1 MKRFQNISKNFK
13 NLKKKIILGTANF
26 SGNYGI
32 FNKQLKKKIDIK
44 KILKFFLK
52 KKLLKIDFSPHYFN
66 LKNKGKFFK
75 NFQIIYKI
83 ILKKNFTI
91 SQLDNEIEISKEFIS
106 KNKIYCLMFNNTEV
120 IKDKKRILDLVYY
133 IKKTLKIK
141 KIGISV
147 YKPADVRKIMKF
159 FKPDIIQF
167 PINVFDQSFL
177 KKNFL
182 SKLSKQGIELHARSI
197 FLQGLLLQKSYPPF
211 MHQNLKKHWKFWN
224 NWLLEKNLS
233 PLDACVSFVSNIK
246 QLDGIII
253 GIETLKQL
261 NLILN
266 SKKKKLNFSKLA
278 INKKKIINPQN
289 WL

>member
-1 MKRFQNISKNFK
+1 M
-13 NLKKKIILGTANF
+13 KKKIILGTANF

-44 KILKFFLK
+44 KILKFFHK
-52 KKLLKIDFSPHYFN
+52 NKLRKIDFSPHYFN
-66 LKNKGKFFK
+66 LKNKEKFFK

-83 ILKKNFTI
+83 TLKKNFTI
-91 SQLDNEIEISKEFIS
+91 SQIDNEMEISKKFIR
-106 KNKIYCLMFNNTEV
+106 KNKIYCLMFHNTEV
-120 IKDKKRILDLVYY
+120 IRDKKRIVNLVYY
-133 IKKTLKIK
+133 IKKTFKIK

-147 YKPADVRKIMKF
+147 YNPAEVNKIMKF

-182 SKLSKQGIELHARSI
+182 SKLSGQNIELHARSI
-197 FLQGLLLQKSYPPF
+197 FLQGLLLQKNYPPF
-211 MHQNLKKHWKFWN
+211 MHKELKNHWNFWN

-233 PLDACVSFVSNIK
+233 PLDACVSFISNIK
-246 QLDGIII
+246 QLNGIII

-261 NLILN
+261 NFILN
-266 SKKKKLNFSKLA
+266 SKKKKLNFNKLA